1 MGFSGSWPLVSGADP
16 GFFLGGGALVS
27 CSTSTPINHRP
38 QVISWGGGG
47 AHTLHPPP
55 RSAPES
61 RIQKECFFYRLKY
74 YCCAYGNLNVKN
86 YTAFTNI
93 VDKHKRYV
101 NTACRGNATA
111 KIRPM
116 VRESRL
122 QESGKFLLEVFGIR
136 EIFCSWDSGSH

>member
-1 MGFSGSWPLVSGADP
+1 MHSSLALLQHQYTTY
-16 GFFLGGGALVS
+16 FFFCRIPVVLENRRSSRG
-27 CSTSTPINHRP
+27 
-38 QVISWGGGG
+38 GGGG

-101 NTACRGNATA
+101 NTTCRGNATA

-116 VRESRL
+116 VRESKL
-122 QESGKFLLEVFGIR
+122 QESGKFLLVVFGIR
-136 EIFCSWDSGSH
+136 EIFARGIRDPTNDWNYTE